1 MATQRAQPYLNC
13 NFVVEI
19 GGAALAGFAEVTLP
33 SMAIDVVQ
41 YREGS
46 DKLNTV
52 RKLPGLTK
60 FGNVTLKRGIV
71 GDLDL
76 FQWIRAVSQG
86 QPDRRDVSVVLLD
99 EQRNPVLRWKL
110 RNAFP
115 VKYEGATL
123 NAKSSEVAIE
133 ALELACEGVEIE

>member
-1 MATQRAQPYLNC
+1 MATLRTQPYLNC

-19 GGAALAGFAEVTLP
+19 GGAAMAGFAEVTLP

-41 YREGS
+41 YREGG
-46 DKLNTV
+46 DKVNSV
-52 RKLPGLTK
+52 RKLAGLTK
-60 FGNVTLKRGIV
+60 FGNLTLKRGIV

-76 FQWIRAVSQG
+76 FHWIRSVSQG
-86 QPDRRDVSVVLLD
+86 QPDRRNVAIVLLD
-99 EQRNPVLRWKL
+99 EQRAPVLRWL
-110 RNAFP
+110 VRNAWP

-123 NAKSSEVAIE
+123 NARSGEVAIE

>member
-1 MATQRAQPYLNC
+1 MAVKRAQPYLNC
-13 NFVVEI
+13 NFLVEI
-19 GGAALAGFAEVTLP
+19 DGVAVAGFAEVTLP
-33 SMAIDVVQ
+33 SMAIEAVD
-41 YREGS
+41 YRDGS
-46 DKLNTV
+46 DKLNNV

-86 QPDRRDVSVVLLD
+86 LPDRRNVSIVLLD
-99 EQRNPVLRWKL
+99 EQRNPVLRWL
-110 RNAFP
+110 VRNAFP

-133 ALELACEGVEIE
+133 SLELACEGMEVE